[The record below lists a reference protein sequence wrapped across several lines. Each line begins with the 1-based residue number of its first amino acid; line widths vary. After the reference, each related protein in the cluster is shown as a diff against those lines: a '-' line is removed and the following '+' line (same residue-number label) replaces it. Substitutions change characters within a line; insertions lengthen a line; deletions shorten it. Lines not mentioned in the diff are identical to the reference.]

1 MPARQPITL
10 NERHFS
16 SHNRARLHYVGILHR
31 YEPGQ
36 ILSEPDRADVHALML
51 HPEWASSKDVNFD
64 VIRVAKASFGRTC
77 FSAKRDDQSTQA
89 LSIIAALRRPARA
102 DVADSGA
109 SFQNEAGK
117 PDLKDSLVAQ
127 PPAIPPRSKP
137 CAAKPKAKTKK
148 THPNQA
154 ISPSADEAGRS
165 AHR

>member
-10 NERHFS
+10 NQRHFS

-36 ILSEPDRADVHALML
+36 VLTEPDRADVHALML
-51 HPEWASSKDVNFD
+51 HPSWVSSKDVNFD
-64 VIRVAKASFGRTC
+64 EIRVINTSFRRTC
-77 FSAKRDDQSTQA
+77 FSAKRADQSSQA
-89 LSIIAALRRPARA
+89 LSIIAALRRPASA
-102 DVADSGA
+102 GAADSDV
-109 SFQNEAGK
+109 SLQNEAGK
-117 PDLKDSLVAQ
+117 PDLKGSLAAQ
-127 PPAIPPRSKP
+127 PTPPRSKP
-137 CAAKPKAKTKK
+137 GAVKPKAQTKK

>member
-10 NERHFS
+10 NQRHFS

-51 HPEWASSKDVNFD
+51 HPEWVSSKDVNFD
-64 VIRVAKASFGRTC
+64 EIRVINTSFRRTC
-77 FSAKRDDQSTQA
+77 FSAKRADQSSQA
-89 LSIIAALRRPARA
+89 LSIIAALRRPAKA
-102 DVADSGA
+102 DAADTCA
-109 SFQNEAGK
+109 SLQTEADK
-117 PDLKDSLVAQ
+117 PGLKGSSAAQ
-127 PPAIPPRSKP
+127 PTPPRSKP
-137 CAAKPKAKTKK
+137 GAAKPKAQTKK